1 MIINQRKFSY
11 KRYRFYF
18 GIFVPC
24 KMPYTSG
31 SGRVP
36 ALLSCHMTDTLI
48 KTFLKFLKN
57 AIIKEKKI
65 PPKSTATTNDKI
77 ANPLASP
84 IDLNPHDNMLDLQ
97 DVVNNDYNFKLPRT
111 TFTKPTTPAITLAP
125 DPPDHLPGSNKW
137 YAELRRLRDDHNL
150 QVNTQRRIEEGERKA
165 LLLGTSVKRA
175 DLREAMAQDLT
186 TYQNTHHDFSLFDI
200 NADHYRCKGSTPEE
214 AKELEK
220 RPRKRNVIY
229 PTI

>member
-1 MIINQRKFSY
+1 
-11 KRYRFYF
+11 
-18 GIFVPC
+18 
-24 KMPYTSG
+24 MPYTSG

-84 IDLNPHDNMLDLQ
+84 IERCKRIFCTPPTILTNPDLM
-97 DVVNNDYNFKLPRT
+97 DVEHKLAMAKNINDYNFKLPRT

-125 DPPDHLPGSNKW
+125 DPPDHLSISTEPIVETNPKIEIPEDLRPFIPPGSNKW

-175 DLREAMAQDLT
+175 DLRVVESYDEHA
-186 TYQNTHHDFSLFDI
+186 NDFV
-200 NADHYRCKGSTPEE
+200 N
-214 AKELEK
+214 
-220 RPRKRNVIY
+220 
-229 PTI
+229 

>member
-1 MIINQRKFSY
+1 
-11 KRYRFYF
+11 
-18 GIFVPC
+18 
-24 KMPYTSG
+24 MPYTSG

-65 PPKSTATTNDKI
+65 TPKSTATTNDKI
-77 ANPLASP
+77 ANPSASP
-84 IDLNPHDNMLDLQ
+84 IE
-97 DVVNNDYNFKLPRT
+97 T

-125 DPPDHLPGSNKW
+125 DPPDHLSQKKILLEPGSNKW